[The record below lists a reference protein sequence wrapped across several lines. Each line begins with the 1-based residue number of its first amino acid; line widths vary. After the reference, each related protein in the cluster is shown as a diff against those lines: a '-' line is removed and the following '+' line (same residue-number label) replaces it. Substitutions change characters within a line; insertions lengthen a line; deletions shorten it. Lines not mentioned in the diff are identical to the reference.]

1 MEEKTAQNGNS
12 AKITD
17 VEFRELVR
25 RMRHNQRRCFAT
37 RNQDAL
43 RISKEL
49 EKRVDEELAKDRQ
62 MVLF

>member
-1 MEEKTAQNGNS
+1 MEEKTACNGNS
-12 AKITD
+12 TKITD
-17 VEFRELVR
+17 AEFREIVR
-25 RMRHNQRRCFAT
+25 QMRHNQRRYFAT

-49 EKRVDEELAKDRQ
+49 EKRVDEELAKDKQ

>member
-1 MEEKTAQNGNS
+1 MEEKTACKGNS
-12 AKITD
+12 TKITYS
-17 VEFRELVR
+17 EFREIVR
-25 RMRHNQRRCFAT
+25 QMRHNQRRYFAT

-49 EKRVDEELAKDRQ
+49 EKRVDEELAKDKQ

>member
-1 MEEKTAQNGNS
+1 MEEKTAYSGNS
-12 AKITD
+12 TKITD
-17 VEFRELVR
+17 AEFRELVR
-25 RMRHNQRRCFAT
+25 QMRHNQRRYFAT

-49 EKRVDEELAKDRQ
+49 EKRIDEELAKDKQ

>member
-1 MEEKTAQNGNS
+1 MEEKTAYKGNS

-17 VEFRELVR
+17 AEFRELVR
-25 RMRHNQRRCFAT
+25 QMRHNQRRYFAT

-49 EKRVDEELAKDRQ
+49 EKRIDEELAKDRQ
-62 MVLF
+62 MALF

>member
-1 MEEKTAQNGNS
+1 MEGKTSYNGNS

-25 RMRHNQRRCFAT
+25 QMRHNQRRYFAT

>member
-1 MEEKTAQNGNS
+1 MEEKTAYNGNS

-25 RMRHNQRRCFAT
+25 QMRHNQRRYFAT

>member
-1 MEEKTAQNGNS
+1 MEEKTEQNGNLT
-12 AKITD
+12 KITD
-17 VEFRELVR
+17 AEFREMVR
-25 RMRHNQRRCFAT
+25 QMRHNQRRYFAM

>member
-1 MEEKTAQNGNS
+1 MEEKTAYNGNS

-17 VEFRELVR
+17 AEFRELVR
-25 RMRHNQRRCFAT
+25 QMRHNQRRYFAT

-49 EKRVDEELAKDRQ
+49 EKRIDEELAKDLQ
-62 MVLF
+62 MALF